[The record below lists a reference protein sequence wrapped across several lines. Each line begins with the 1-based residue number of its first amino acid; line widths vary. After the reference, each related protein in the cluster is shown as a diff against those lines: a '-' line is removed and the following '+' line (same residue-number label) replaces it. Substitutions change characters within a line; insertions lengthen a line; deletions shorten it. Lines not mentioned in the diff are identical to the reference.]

1 MKRLNFSSEHA
12 KQKKDFVFST
22 ETNPYQLNLKF
33 SKQKKPPT
41 IRASSNEKSVLFS
54 QNVLLRKELQ
64 MAKLFKYLP
73 SISSNILQQQFEC
86 ELPINGRK
94 NKFLDKLLGKP
105 IDIHSFTNI
114 KVLGKNKKLEKCPR
128 IQQIINTSFCEKN
141 NKSLNNHA
149 SQQKLQNF
157 VKDKLPRISP
167 KIRSFH
173 VKNEKETGKIV
184 LSREKDEISLENQ
197 IKKESIFKIIYPERF
212 EHDWGSSKDQD
223 GDLEDYLKD
232 HS

>member
-54 QNVLLRKELQ
+54 QNVHLRKELQ

-157 VKDKLPRISP
+157 VKMKKKQEKSFFQEKKMKYLSKIKLKKKAFLKLFILKDLNMIGEAQ
-167 KIRSFH
+167 KIRM
-173 VKNEKETGKIV
+173 GIW
-184 LSREKDEISLENQ
+184 R
-197 IKKESIFKIIYPERF
+197 II
-212 EHDWGSSKDQD
+212 
-223 GDLEDYLKD
+223 
-232 HS
+232 